1 MAEIKHDFDL
11 LEMPV
16 EGVAA
21 YWLSLK
27 KLVGNKR
34 NFKRIHEEAQH
45 TSEEY
50 IRYLLETGFG
60 NFSEE
65 TKRKMANAKA
75 QTMLSAMERKFDC
88 MRIAVLDVATVENP
102 HRSVAKIY
110 ANFPQPPVQGDK
122 AIRYAQELL
131 RLMPDKYKGRE
142 RFFDVGYKV
151 PDDKLI
157 VALLFYVFYARHQ
170 GKDVCQ
176 SLLPLISSAYFRD
189 ALSMVIDGFD
199 VPFVRKW
206 LKKHKEVLLR
216 DLEYKCTMSTELCMG
231 IASRMDYEDL
241 HSMARAY
248 LPSNGGTQGA

>member
-1 MAEIKHDFDL
+1 MAEVKHDFDL
-11 LEMPV
+11 LEMPI

-27 KLVGNKR
+27 KLIGNKR

-50 IRYLLETGFG
+50 IRYLLDIGFS

-65 TKRKMANAKA
+65 RIRKLADVKA
-75 QTMLSAMERKFDC
+75 QAMLARMERRFDC
-88 MRIAVLDVATVENP
+88 MRIAVLDVATAENP
-102 HRSVAKIY
+102 HRSIAKLY
-110 ANFPQPPVQGDK
+110 ADFPQPPVEGDK

-157 VALLFYVFYARHQ
+157 VALLFYIFYARHQ

-176 SLLPLISSAYFRD
+176 NLLPLISSSYFRD
-189 ALSMVIDGFD
+189 SLSMVIDGFD

-206 LKKHKEVLLR
+206 LKKHKDALLT
-216 DLEYKCTMSTELCMG
+216 DMKHKCELSTEMCLG
-231 IASRMDYEDL
+231 IGARVDYEDL
-241 HSMARAY
+241 HTMARAY
-248 LPSNGGTQGA
+248 LPVSGSPQTG

>member
-1 MAEIKHDFDL
+1 MADIKHDFDL

-34 NFKRIHEEAQH
+34 NFKPIHEEAQH

-50 IRYLLETGFG
+50 VRYLLEIGFG
-60 NFSEE
+60 NFSED
-65 TKRKMANAKA
+65 TIRKMAEVKA
-75 QTMLSAMERKFDC
+75 RSMLSSMERKFDC
-88 MRIAVLDVATVENP
+88 MRVAVLDVATSENP
-102 HRSVAKIY
+102 HRSIAKLY
-110 ANFPQPPVQGDK
+110 ADFPQAPLEGDK
-122 AIRYAQELL
+122 AIRFSQELL

-157 VALLFYVFYARHQ
+157 VALLFYIFYARHQ
-170 GKDVCQ
+170 GKDACQ
-176 SLLPLISSAYFRD
+176 GLLPLISSAYFRD

-206 LKKHKEVLLR
+206 LKKHKEALLK
-216 DLEYKCTMSTELCMG
+216 DMQFKCAMSTELCIG
-231 IASRMDYEDL
+231 IASRVEYEDL
-241 HSMARAY
+241 HSIARAY
-248 LPSNGGTQGA
+248 LPSNGGQQGG

>member
-1 MAEIKHDFDL
+1 MPDMKRDFDL

-27 KLVGNKR
+27 KLVGSKR
-34 NFKRIHEEAQH
+34 NFKRINEEAQH

-50 IRYLLETGFG
+50 VRYLLEIGFG
-60 NFSEE
+60 RFSETTVRQLARVKE
-65 TKRKMANAKA
+65 ESLIA
-75 QTMLSAMERKFDC
+75 SMERKYDC
-88 MRIAVLDVATVENP
+88 MRIAVLDVATAENP
-102 HRSVAKIY
+102 HRSIAKLY
-110 ANFPQPPVQGDK
+110 ADFPVPPLEGDK

-131 RLMPDKYKGRE
+131 RLMPDQYKGRE
-142 RFFDVGYKV
+142 HFFNVGHAV

-157 VALLFYVFYARHQ
+157 VALLFFIFYARHQ
-170 GKDVCQ
+170 GKDACQ
-176 SLLPLISSAYFRD
+176 KLIPMSSSAYFRD

-206 LKKHKEVLLR
+206 MKKHKEVLLTDMR
-216 DLEYKCTMSTELCMG
+216 HKCRMSAELCIG
-231 IASRMDYEDL
+231 IASRIDYEDL

-248 LPSNGGTQGA
+248 LPPSGGSLSA